1 MSRRALNN
9 NCFILTRRQATLFVR
24 PRAENG
30 IVSCH
35 LGAAAQVASPKAK
48 YFASPA
54 RQPPAAEVPFWVSK
68 SAPVSYGP
76 PAVMLNHHLQLISR
90 RRRLLIVTA
99 LPSPSVIRHMCKPPV
114 RTTGEQTTSTKPTQ
128 FAGRCKTVWFWNLM
142 AEMRLD
148 AEVHSEAGW
157 TAVDRQ

>member
-9 NCFILTRRQATLFVR
+9 NCFKLTTRQATLFVR

-35 LGAAAQVASPKAK
+35 FGAAAQVASSKAK

-76 PAVMLNHHLQLISR
+76 PAVMLNHHLQLISC
-90 RRRLLIVTA
+90 RRRLLMVPA
-99 LPSPSVIRHMCKPPV
+99 LPLPSVTRHMCKPSV

-128 FAGRCKTVWFWNLM
+128 FAGRCKTLWFWNLM

-148 AEVHSEAGW
+148 GEVHSEAGW
-157 TAVDRQ
+157 TAADRQ